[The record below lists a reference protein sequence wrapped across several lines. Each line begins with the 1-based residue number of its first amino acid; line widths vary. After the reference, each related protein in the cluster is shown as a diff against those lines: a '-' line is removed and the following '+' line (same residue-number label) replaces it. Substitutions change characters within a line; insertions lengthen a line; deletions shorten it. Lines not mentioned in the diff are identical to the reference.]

1 MNKHFKIINIL
12 MICFTIHA
20 CNTQKNVNINKA
32 MEQPITSDFEKL
44 DTDNSKL
51 LQTKKAQGNIEPYSS
66 RFNVDLTDTLKNG
79 NIEIIL
85 GTIGVD
91 YGKKIILKKG
101 WFDIEK
107 EFFGNGNIRLK
118 RIFNKTS
125 NGDYGK
131 MYEFNE
137 QGKLVKTTDF
147 DEGWLTSF
155 EEVTH
160 IATKYAKKY
169 NYKVETAFDGEINDD
184 QLWKNEYV
192 KIWRKEHEGKKYWL
206 IGFNKAHFEN
216 SDDRKT
222 ERLVILIDDST
233 RQIVDKNHYF
243 DWYNRYFKEPFEEK

>member
-1 MNKHFKIINIL
+1 MNKYYYIISVAIYL
-12 MICFTIHA
+12 MTCS
-20 CNTQKNVNINKA
+20 CNSQKTMNKTEIMMTQYIDANFENF
-32 MEQPITSDFEKL
+32 DF
-44 DTDNSKL
+44 S
-51 LQTKKAQGNIEPYSS
+51 
-66 RFNVDLTDTLKNG
+66 
-79 NIEIIL
+79 
-85 GTIGVD
+85 
-91 YGKKIILKKG
+91 ILKKSDEWYENSNHFSYLSKDTLSNDGTQLTITGDFSKGVILAHPQKG
-101 WFDIEK
+101 WFKFYK
-107 EFFGNGNIRLK
+107 EFYPNGNIRLK

-169 NYKVETAFDGEINDD
+169 NYKVETAIDGEINDD